1 MRGTRS
7 FAAAILLAVAL
18 PARAADPAPSGSV
31 TEEILKTGTVRVTRL
46 TLAAGGTTGQHT
58 HAVPHLAVALT
69 DGTLTSVAPDGTG
82 QARVMKEGML
92 AWVPADLHHA
102 LRNDGSE
109 EFFAMTFDLLT
120 PQTGVR
126 NRCAAILPGQP
137 TDCAKPAKKS
147 KGALR
152 VPQLETDQMVV
163 SLLTLD
169 QGAEYPFK
177 DVREAPV
184 VGALAGTDAK
194 ALVTL
199 KIAGAVGRGEKPLQG
214 GDAASTTP
222 NAPLTLRN
230 SGPLPA
236 RFIVLE
242 FK

>member
-1 MRGTRS
+1 MR
-7 FAAAILLAVAL
+7 AAWALALLAVAT
-18 PARAADPAPSGSV
+18 PAGAADTVPSGAT
-31 TEEILKTGTVRVTRL
+31 TEEVLKTETVHVVLL
-46 TLAAGGTTGQHT
+46 TLQPGGTTGQHT

-69 DGTLTSVAPDGTG
+69 DGTLASVAPDGIETRRTM
-82 QARVMKEGML
+82 QEGGL

-102 LRNDGSE
+102 LRNDGSG
-109 EFFAMTFDLLT
+109 EFLAMTLDLLK

-126 NRCAAILPGQP
+126 NRCSAILPGQP
-137 TDCAKPAKKS
+137 TDCARPAKKS
-147 KGALR
+147 KGALM

-169 QGAEYPFK
+169 QGAGYTFK
-177 DVREAPV
+177 DAREAPV
-184 VGALAGTDAK
+184 VGALAGTEAR
-194 ALVTL
+194 ALVAIN
-199 KIAGAVGRGEKPLQG
+199 IAGAVGRSEKPLQG

-230 SGPLPA
+230 TGPLPA